1 MGEEERI
8 RKADMERIED
18 FRFRID
24 FGGGMPELLADEPE
38 PLGSGSGPNAG
49 QLLAAA
55 VGNCLSASLTLCL
68 QKSRV
73 DVRSMSTSAT
83 LRLARNE
90 ANRLRI
96 HDGEVTIRL
105 DAAGDAPKIERC
117 LGMFED
123 YCIVTATIRK
133 AFPVVVRIVDA
144 AGAELFRSGGPE
156 EAAS

>member
-1 MGEEERI
+1 MSEDDKTRNADLERI
-8 RKADMERIED
+8 DD
-18 FRFRID
+18 FRFRVA
-24 FGGGMPELLADEPE
+24 FGEGMPELIADEPK
-38 PLGSGSGPNAG
+38 PLGSGTGPNAG

-73 DVRSMSTSAT
+73 DLRSMSTSAN
-83 LRLARNE
+83 LRLARND
-90 ANRLRI
+90 AGRLRV

-105 DAAGDAPKIERC
+105 DAGGDAPKIQRC

-133 AFPVVVRIVDA
+133 AFPVVVRVVDA
-144 AGAELFRSGGPE
+144 AGSELFRSGGPE

>member
-1 MGEEERI
+1 MSDDEKI
-8 RKADMERIED
+8 RRADMERIED

-24 FGGGMPELLADEPE
+24 FGDGMPELLADEPE
-38 PLGSGSGPNAG
+38 PLGSGAGPNAG

-73 DVRSMSTSAT
+73 DLRSMSTSAT
-83 LRLARNE
+83 LRLARND
-90 ANRLRI
+90 AGRLRV

-105 DAAGDAPKIERC
+105 EAAGDAPKIQRC

-133 AFPVVVRIVDA
+133 AFPVAVRILDA
-144 AGAELFRSGGPE
+144 AGSELYRSGGNE
-156 EAAS
+156 KAAS